1 MTEVKTIVPDTGALI
16 DGRITQLLEE
26 MPNARVVVSESV
38 VAELEF
44 QANSGREIGF
54 AGLEE
59 LKRLSELE
67 KKGRIV
73 LEFSGDRP
81 NSFEIENARFGEI
94 DAKIR
99 SVAKQ
104 NNATLVTTDGVQYRV
119 AEAQGVEVLY
129 LKPVVAEARLSLEHF
144 FTSDTMSLHLKEG
157 CIPKAKRG
165 MPGNWK
171 LEPAGKELVSRKMLD
186 ELVHE
191 AVEYA
196 KRTPDCFVEMDKKGA
211 TVLQLRDYRIT
222 FTHPPFSEAS
232 ELTVVRPV
240 KRLRLEDYGL
250 PQELLARFSAK
261 AEGILISGPPG
272 SGKSTL
278 AAALAEFYSEQDC
291 VVKTLEQPRDLQ
303 VGREITQYAPL
314 EGSLENSADILLLV
328 RPDYTVYDEVRKP
341 SDFKVFADLR
351 MAGVGMVGVVHASKP
366 IDAIQRFIGKVDF
379 GIIPQVIDTIV
390 FVDSGAVAKVY
401 ELTMVVKVPH
411 GMREQDLARPLIE
424 VRDFYSKECEFE
436 IYKWGEETVV
446 FPVKAAK
453 AARREK
459 SRGQDFAEASVHDRL
474 KRMLHCDFEV
484 ELEGNRAILYLPQRE
499 IARVIGRKG
508 SGIMQLEKKLGVKLD
523 VRPR

>member
-1 MTEVKTIVPDTGALI
+1 LTEVKTIVPDTGALI

-26 MPNARVVVSESV
+26 NRNARVIVSESV

-59 LKRLSELE
+59 LKRLSDLAKE
-67 KKGRIV
+67 KKIS
-73 LEFSGDRP
+73 LEFAGERP
-81 NSFEIENARFGEI
+81 NAFEIENARFGEI

-99 SVAKQ
+99 AVAKSSDGV
-104 NNATLVTTDGVQYRV
+104 LVTTDRVQKCV
-119 AEAQGVEVLY
+119 AEAEGIEVIY
-129 LKPVVAEARLSLEHF
+129 LKPVVSEARLSLEEL
-144 FTSDTMSLHLKEG
+144 FTPDTLSLHLKEG
-157 CIPKAKRG
+157 CPARAKKG
-165 MPGNWK
+165 MPGRWK
-171 LEPAGKELVSRKMLD
+171 LEVIGKETITKKKLD
-186 ELVHE
+186 ELARE
-191 AVEYA
+191 AVEYS
-196 KRTPDCFVEMDKKGA
+196 KRTSGCFVEIDRKGA

-232 ELTVVRPV
+232 ELTVVRPI
-240 KRLRLEDYGL
+240 KRMRMGDYGL
-250 PQELLARFSAK
+250 PEELVSRFGVQ

-272 SGKSTL
+272 SGKSTF
-278 AAALAEFYSEQDC
+278 AAALAEFYSQQDC
-291 VVKTLEQPRDLQ
+291 IVKTLEQPRDLQ
-303 VGREITQYAPL
+303 VTKEITQYAPL

-328 RPDYTVYDEVRKP
+328 RPDYTIYDEIRKP
-341 SDFKVFADLR
+341 SDFKTFADLR
-351 MAGVGMVGVVHASKP
+351 MAGVGMVGVVHAAKP

-379 GIIPQVIDTIV
+379 GVIPQVIDTIV
-390 FVDSGAVAKVY
+390 FVDSGAVSKVY
-401 ELTMVVKVPH
+401 ELTMTVRVPH
-411 GMREQDLARPLIE
+411 GMREEDLARPLIE

-453 AARREK
+453 AAKREK
-459 SRGQDFAEASVHDRL
+459 SRGHDFAEATLQDRL
-474 KRMLHCDFEV
+474 RRILHCDFEV
-484 ELEGNRAILYLPQRE
+484 ELEGNRAVLYLPQRE